1 MKSTI
6 LYICAALLA
15 ATTLSSCLFN
25 EDFVGSEFTAGTIEG
40 ETAVHLGKADNIN
53 YQRKITE
60 AGLTSALETMNKTKL
75 LGQMLSAQYALR
87 GGKQGNS
94 PGPHA
99 YQYQFSLETDNYAG
113 YLCLPQDFGG
123 RMQSTYYNSQD
134 FNGGAMGSFME
145 MKNFIVPILN
155 HPQINS
161 IPEIKAI
168 SLLIYDISAQ
178 EVADIYGAFPYV
190 NYKANRQDHPFVYNP
205 LDTIYATIVNNIDT
219 IVSCLQNYPNRPQ
232 WYQAKVDGILKQY
245 DRVSPT
251 TGDKIQNWIRL
262 ANSLKLRM
270 AMNIVK
276 VEPVL
281 AQKWAE
287 QAVQSGVIETSAQQ
301 FGVSPQIIGFSH
313 PLIEIS
319 NSWNDTRL
327 NASFESILKAYD
339 HPVLSFLF
347 TKNSHPIINKDDPS
361 KIYPAESG
369 YVGLRS
375 GIRMLSGQ
383 AYNVNFRTAYS
394 RISEAI
400 LEMPLFVI
408 KLSEVQFLRAE
419 GALRGWNMGGS
430 AESFYNLAIENAYSD
445 TELKIYD
452 ELNDDFIYFDQ
463 TKYRPAL
470 ANYMKT
476 ENARDIDYVDP
487 YSNEY
492 NRKSTLKVG
501 VKWNNGDNN
510 ETKLEKIITQKY
522 IAGFPNSFVAWGDLR
537 RTGYPRI
544 FPVVYDD
551 GDGSIPAGDIIR
563 RIPFSGTSQEAIRND
578 IANTGLRALGGP
590 DKQGT
595 RLWWDVAGAN
605 F

>member
-1 MKSTI
+1 MKRTI
-6 LYICAALLA
+6 IN
-15 ATTLSSCLFN
+15 LSIAFLSAIVLTSCLFS
-25 EDFVGSEFTAGTIEG
+25 EDFVGSEFTVGTIEG
-40 ETAVHLGKADNIN
+40 ETAVHLGKADNID
-53 YQRKITE
+53 YRREITE
-60 AGLTSALETMNKTKL
+60 AGLISALETMDKTKL

-87 GGKQGNS
+87 GGKNGS
-94 PGPHA
+94 TPGPHA
-99 YQYQFSLETDNYAG
+99 YQYQYSLQIDNYAG

-123 RMQSTYYNSQD
+123 RMRSTYYNSQD
-134 FNGGAMGSFME
+134 FNGGAMGSFMQV
-145 MKNFIVPILN
+145 KNFIVPVLN
-155 HPQINS
+155 HPQIDS
-161 IPEIKAI
+161 IPEIKAV
-168 SLLIYDISAQ
+168 SLLMYNLAAQ
-178 EVADIYGAFPYV
+178 EVADISGPFPYI
-190 NYKANRQDHPFVYNP
+190 NYKENRQDHPFVYNP

-219 IVSCLQNYPNRPQ
+219 VVACLKNYQNRPI
-232 WYQAKVDGILKQY
+232 WYQTQVDGILMKF
-245 DRVSPT
+245 DRVSPAN
-251 TGDKIQNWIRL
+251 GDKIENWIRF

-276 VEPVL
+276 VEPDL
-281 AQKWAE
+281 AKKWAE
-287 QAVQSGVIETSAQQ
+287 QSVQSGVIESAAQQ
-301 FGVSPQIIGFSH
+301 FLLSPQVLGFSH

-327 NASFESILKAYD
+327 NASFETILKAYN
-339 HPVLSFLF
+339 HPLLGFMF
-347 TKNSHPIINKDDPS
+347 TKNSDPIINKDNPS

-394 RISEAI
+394 RISDAI
-400 LEMPLFVI
+400 LEMPLFLI

-430 AESFYNLAIENAYSD
+430 AENFYNTAIENAYSD
-445 TELKIYD
+445 TELKLFDENWEPVYFEQTIY
-452 ELNDDFIYFDQ
+452 
-463 TKYRPAL
+463 KSAL
-470 ANYMKT
+470 AEYLKT
-476 ENARDIDYVDP
+476 ETARDIDYVDP
-487 YSNEY
+487 YSDEY
-492 NRKSTLKVG
+492 SIKSKIKVG
-501 VKWNNGDNN
+501 VKWSNTDDN

-537 RTGYPRI
+537 RTGYPKI

-563 RIPFSGTSQEAIRND
+563 RIPFSGTTQEATRND
-578 IANTGLRALGGP
+578 IASTGLRALGGN

-595 RLWWDVAGAN
+595 RLWWDVQGTN